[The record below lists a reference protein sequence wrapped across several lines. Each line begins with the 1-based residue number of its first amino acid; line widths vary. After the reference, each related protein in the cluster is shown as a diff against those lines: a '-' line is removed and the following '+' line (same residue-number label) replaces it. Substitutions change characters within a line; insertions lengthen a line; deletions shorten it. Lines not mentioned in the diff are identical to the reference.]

1 MIVLK
6 DQAFNEILN
15 FLDAAEIHGKDIKT
29 IINPL
34 GETDETKTVTFESR
48 MLKRMFLKLRE

>member
-6 DQAFNEILN
+6 DQSFNEILN

-29 IINPL
+29 KIDPL
-34 GETDETKTVTFESR
+34 GNVDETKTVTYEAR
-48 MLKRMFLKLRE
+48 VLKRMFLKLRE